1 MREIDMN
8 ETKVGKNTLN
18 RREINL
24 LEYWRIVNKRRWMIA
39 AFSLVVLVS
48 AAFKTFTA
56 TPIYTATGTLLIE
69 QEPNILTFREI
80 LKIESFQ
87 DDYYQTQYKLLQS
100 YPLAERTVEKLGLAE
115 KKARELNA
123 RTKNKNGRPVD
134 PKNPRFKREL
144 AESMMRAIKV
154 SPIRLT
160 RLVDVAYSDPDPD
173 AAADTVNALFN
184 AFVDLNIE
192 VRYIATEQAS
202 EFLANQ
208 IKSIKNEIEVSQLQ
222 LQKYGAEKNIVA
234 LSDKETTTIE
244 KLAALN
250 SALTEA
256 TIDRVKK
263 ETYYNEV
270 KNLSPDYIPE
280 SVGNQLIQRLRE
292 IYVNLNR
299 DYQKKAETYKPN
311 YPEMVRLKS
320 ELDTTRKA
328 LETETQ
334 RFIKGTYSDYL
345 AALRKE
351 ESLTDVFNK
360 QKQEAL
366 QLDSNAITYNSL
378 KNEINNRKNM
388 LESLMTRQSETSVS
402 AQLKG
407 SRTSNVRIVDP
418 ARAPVAPSS
427 PKKLSNLLLAL
438 FLGLFGGIG
447 LALLMEYLDNSVR
460 TSEDIERYAKLP
472 TLGIV
477 PEFNPNTFNKGYGYG
492 YGHGH
497 ESRLKKKEKRREL
510 ESDVKLMSEKVANP
524 AGETADASAK
534 AVNESKIKAV
544 ELITYYAPQSYFSES
559 FRSIRTAFL
568 LSSARPGRKA
578 MIVSSPL
585 PNEGK
590 SSYASNFAVTLAQN
604 NKKVLILDADLRNPR
619 QHRIFDL
626 KNVRGLT
633 NYLSGGSELE
643 SLIKK
648 TEVPN
653 LFLVNAGPIPPNPVE
668 LLGSEKM
675 GQLLVRL
682 KEVFDYVVIDS
693 PPLLSVSD
701 AFVMAPHADG
711 VVIIVWSGKT
721 RRESLRLAKEKL
733 DLMNVPT
740 FGVVINRV
748 NLKELGY
755 NYSNYYY
762 PSSDRGSA

>member
-8 ETKVGKNTLN
+8 ETKDEKNTLKQ
-18 RREINL
+18 REINL
-24 LEYWRIVNKRRWMIA
+24 LEYWRIIEKRRWMIA
-39 AFSLVVLVS
+39 AFALVVLAS

-56 TPIYTATGTLLIE
+56 TPIYTAKGTLLIE
-69 QEPNILTFREI
+69 QEPNILTFQEI

-100 YPLAERTVEKLGLAE
+100 YPLAERAVEKLGLAE
-115 KKARELNA
+115 KKARALNA
-123 RTKNKNGRPVD
+123 RPKNKNGRSVD
-134 PKNPRFKREL
+134 PKNPAFKREL

-154 SPIRLT
+154 SPIRQT
-160 RLVDVAYSDPDPD
+160 RLVDVAYSDPDPN

-184 AFVDLNIE
+184 AFVDLNVE
-192 VRYIATEQAS
+192 ARYIAAEQAS

-208 IKSIKNEIEVSQLQ
+208 IKTIKNEIEISQQQ

-250 SALTEA
+250 NALTEA
-256 TIDRVKK
+256 TIERVKK

-270 KNLSPDYIPE
+270 KNLSADNIPE
-280 SVGNQLIQRLRE
+280 TVGNQLIQRLRE
-292 IYVNLNR
+292 TYVGLSR
-299 DYQKKAETYKPN
+299 DYQKKAETYKPD
-311 YPEMVRLKS
+311 YPEMVRIKS

-345 AALRKE
+345 AALRRE
-351 ESLTDVFNK
+351 ESLTDVFNR

-366 QLDSNAITYNSL
+366 QLDSNAIAYNSL
-378 KNEINNRKNM
+378 KNEINNKKNL
-388 LESLMTRQSETSVS
+388 LESLMTRQSETGVS
-402 AQLKG
+402 AQIRGL
-407 SRTSNVRIVDP
+407 RTSNVRVVDP
-418 ARAPVAPSS
+418 ARVPIVPSS
-427 PKKLSNLLLAL
+427 PNKRLNLLLAL

-447 LALLMEYLDNSVR
+447 LAFLVEYLDNSVK
-460 TSEDIERYAKLP
+460 TSEDIQRYAKLP

-492 YGHGH
+492 HGHGH
-497 ESRLKKKEKRREL
+497 ESRLKKKEKQE
-510 ESDVKLMSEKVANP
+510 ANP
-524 AGETADASAK
+524 AGETAEASAK
-534 AVNESKIKAV
+534 AANESEIKAM
-544 ELITYYAPQSYFSES
+544 ELITYYAPESYFSENY
-559 FRSIRTAFL
+559 RSIRTAFL
-568 LSSARPGRKA
+568 LSSARPRRKA

-585 PNEGK
+585 PHEGK
-590 SSYASNFAVTLAQN
+590 SAYASNFAVTLAQN
-604 NKKVLILDADLRNPR
+604 NKKVLIMDADLRNPR
-619 QHRIFDL
+619 QHRIFDV

-653 LFLVNAGPIPPNPVE
+653 LFLVNSGPVPPNPVE

-682 KEVFDYVVIDS
+682 EEVFDYVVIDS

-701 AFVMAPHADG
+701 AFVVAPHADG
-711 VVIIVWSGKT
+711 VILIVWSGKT

-762 PSSDRGSA
+762 PYSDRGSV